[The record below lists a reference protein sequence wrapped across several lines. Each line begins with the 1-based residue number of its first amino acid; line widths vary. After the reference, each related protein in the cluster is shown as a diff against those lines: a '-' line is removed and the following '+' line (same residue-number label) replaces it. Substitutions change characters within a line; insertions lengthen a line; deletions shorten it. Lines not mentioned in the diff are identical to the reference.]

1 MSNFLYKYIQAVA
14 AKMNFWQNFI
24 GKIRF
29 QNSRLEIW
37 VIPKNIFRLCRDFK
51 KKPTEIGSGAI
62 NIPRL
67 FVSANKSP
75 ARSFDF
81 AFERSGRI

>member
-29 QNSRLEIW
+29 H
-37 VIPKNIFRLCRDFK
+37 FK